1 MAVILTN
8 EQFALLRHA
17 YALGASAVSA
27 NYADSLIKRP
37 YRTRGVYL
45 KALACVTYDRAFDVL
60 KTSPTE
66 DRDDAC
72 PPR

>member
-1 MAVILTN
+1 MAIILTN

-17 YALGASAVSA
+17 FALGASAVPA
-27 NYADSLIKRP
+27 NYAESLIKRP
-37 YRTRGVYL
+37 YRTKGVYL

-66 DRDDAC
+66 NSDDAC
-72 PPR
+72 PSR